1 MVRGIYRVKG
11 GAVSLLQTKRS
22 ESYKIQ
28 LVVRKL
34 SPDRQR
40 AYLHVKLQELAVL
53 ERYGLGDREAM
64 KTVMDEMIRT

>member
-1 MVRGIYRVKG
+1 MVRGIYRIKG

-34 SPDRQR
+34 SPDRRR